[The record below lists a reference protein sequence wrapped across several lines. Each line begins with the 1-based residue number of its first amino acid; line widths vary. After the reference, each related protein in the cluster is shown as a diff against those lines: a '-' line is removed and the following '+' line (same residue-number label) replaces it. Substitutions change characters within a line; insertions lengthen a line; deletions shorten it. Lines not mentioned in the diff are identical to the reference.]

1 MDVSAEFRNAFDE
14 ARRLHAAGQVAEAE
28 QAYRRL
34 AERGEQRPLV
44 LEALTDLYVASG
56 RAEQAVSTMNELVR
70 AEPDNPYYRARLAG
84 VLDATGQTDAAIR
97 LYEQLLDK
105 QPELAPVHFNLALL
119 YKKQKR
125 YEDALAA
132 YRRAAELGIDRVQ
145 EVWSNM
151 GVLYSDMRRPDE
163 AREMYE
169 RALAADPAYVPA
181 LFNLAGLYEESGER
195 EEALRLY
202 ERILGIEPGHGESL
216 ARIAHAQRVAGAD
229 DPLVGRLRE
238 ALAAG
243 GADAIGREALLF
255 ALGKTLD
262 DAGSYDEA
270 FAAYHEA
277 NELGKRRMPPYDPRA
292 AEEAVEHLLSLFDR
306 EWLEGAQT
314 DVEAEPVFIVG
325 LFRSGSTLTEQI
337 LGAHPAVSA
346 GGELDLVPWLIGRWL
361 APYPDRL
368 RTITPEELS
377 AVAAE
382 YREKQRELFPEAARV
397 TDKRPEN
404 FLHLGV
410 IRAMFPRA
418 RIIHTRR
425 HAPDNCLS
433 IYFQQLGGNLGYST
447 DLADIAHYYRQHERI
462 MAHWQSVFGDDML
475 TVDYDELVS
484 DPEPVVRRLL
494 EFVGLD
500 WDDRVLAF
508 QDADTRVKT
517 ASVWQVREGL
527 QTRSSGRWK
536 NYEQYLKDLRF

>member
-1 MDVSAEFRNAFDE
+1 MDASAEFRQAFEE
-14 ARRLHAAGQVAEAE
+14 ARRLHAAGRVAEAE

-34 AERGEQRPLV
+34 AGQGEQRPAV
-44 LEALTDLYVASG
+44 LEALTELYVAAG
-56 RAEQAVSTMNELVR
+56 QADQAVATMNELVR
-70 AEPDNPYYRARLAG
+70 AEPDNPYYQARLAG

-105 QPELAPVHFNLALL
+105 QPDLAPVHFNLALL

-125 YEDALAA
+125 HENALAA

-181 LFNLAGLYEESGER
+181 LFNLAGLYEEAGQR
-195 EEALRLY
+195 EEAIRLY

-216 ARIAHAQRVAGAD
+216 ARIAHAQRVASAD
-229 DPLVGRLRE
+229 DPLVDRLRQTLE
-238 ALAAG
+238 AG
-243 GADAIGREALLF
+243 VTDPIGREALLF
-255 ALGKTLD
+255 ALGKALD

-270 FAAYHEA
+270 FAAYREA
-277 NELGKRRMPPYDPRA
+277 NELGKRRTPPYDRRA
-292 AEEAVEHLLSLFDR
+292 AEEAVEHLTGLFDR
-306 EWLEGAQT
+306 DWLERSQT
-314 DVEAEPVFIVG
+314 GSEAEPVFIVG

-337 LGAHPAVSA
+337 LGAHPEVSV
-346 GGELDLVPWLIGRWL
+346 GGELDLVPWLIGRRL

-368 RTITPEELS
+368 KTVTPGELE

-382 YREKQRELFPEAARV
+382 YLEKRDELFPQAERV

-410 IRAMFPRA
+410 IRALFPRA

-433 IYFQQLGGNLGYST
+433 IYFQQLGGNLGYAT
-447 DLADIAHYYRQHERI
+447 DLADIVHYYRQHERI
-462 MAHWQSVFGDDML
+462 MEHWHGVFGDDML

-484 DPEPVVRRLL
+484 EPEPVVRRLL

-508 QDADTRVKT
+508 QEADTRVKT

-536 NYEQYLKDLRF
+536 NYEKYLADLRF